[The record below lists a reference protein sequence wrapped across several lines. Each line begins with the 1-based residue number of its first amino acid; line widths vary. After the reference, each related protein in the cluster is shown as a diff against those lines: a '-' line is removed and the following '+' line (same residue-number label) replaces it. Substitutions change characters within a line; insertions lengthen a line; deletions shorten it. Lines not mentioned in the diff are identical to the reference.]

1 MKLLTFIFLLISY
14 EILLSCVVSTT
25 LAKLQLEKRKCGNS
39 CKVNSKAVERIDVFN
54 NNVVIKSKISALR
67 KDPRPYSRCL
77 HGVFVMN
84 FGFTLTPTITLTI
97 APKEADTSP
106 PPEQTNKQV

>member
-1 MKLLTFIFLLISY
+1 MFLFCFIILDNIVGY
-14 EILLSCVVSTT
+14 EYGKYV
-25 LAKLQLEKRKCGNS
+25 
-39 CKVNSKAVERIDVFN
+39 
-54 NNVVIKSKISALR
+54 KSKISALR

-84 FGFTLTPTITLTI
+84 FGFTLTLTPTITLTI

>member
-1 MKLLTFIFLLISY
+1 M
-14 EILLSCVVSTT
+14 
-25 LAKLQLEKRKCGNS
+25 Q
-39 CKVNSKAVERIDVFN
+39 KVTRIPEVQMLRIHNMDTQMFVN
-54 NNVVIKSKISALR
+54 KSKISALR